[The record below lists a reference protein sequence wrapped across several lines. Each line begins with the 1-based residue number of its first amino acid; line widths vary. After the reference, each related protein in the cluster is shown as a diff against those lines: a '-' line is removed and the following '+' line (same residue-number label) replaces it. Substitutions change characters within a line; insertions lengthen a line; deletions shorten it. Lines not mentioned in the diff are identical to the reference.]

1 MVAKELMTSNMPTI
15 TTSNNGVEALA
26 LMDEYKISHLPI
38 VDDTKLL
45 GIISDTDIFNLKMP
59 EEPIGSHNLALE
71 STYIFEEDHLY
82 LIAEVM
88 ERLKLSVLPVVNTD
102 IEYVGA
108 IEKKSLTS
116 SLVEM
121 LSLSGPGGIVC
132 LNIKEVN
139 YSMVEIARIVEDSGA
154 KILSSSVVVD
164 HQSLMYIVT
173 LKLNREDITS
183 VIKAFERYGYHVE
196 SWYMDNGM
204 LDSVLQERYDS
215 LVRFMDI

>member
-15 TTSNNGVEALA
+15 MTSNSGVEALA
-26 LMDEYKISHLPI
+26 LMDEFKISHLPI
-38 VDDTKLL
+38 VDNNKLL

-59 EEPIGSHNLALE
+59 EEPIGNHTLSIE

-82 LIAEVM
+82 MIAETM
-88 ERLKLSVLPVVNTD
+88 NRLKLSVLPVVNNE
-102 IEYVGA
+102 IEYLGA
-108 IEKKSLTS
+108 IENKSLTT
-116 SLVEM
+116 SLIKV

-139 YSMVEIARIVEDSGA
+139 YSMVEIAKIVEDNGA

-164 HQSLMYIVT
+164 QESLMYIVT

-183 VIKAFERYGYHVE
+183 VIKAFERYDYNLE
-196 SWYMDNGM
+196 SWFMDNGM

-215 LVRFMDI
+215 LVHFLNI